1 MRGLH
6 LHPPELF
13 PIERVWWIYGLFVLM
28 ILGSLFLDMRRRN
41 GKEHELSHREALF
54 NVLFW
59 IGFALLFCVAL
70 YFYGLHAFP
79 GDPRLAGYD
88 HRVLARQSSLEFL
101 SGWLVEKSLSID
113 NVFIFI
119 VVFDF
124 FAILPKYRHKILF
137 YGILGA
143 MVFRGIFI
151 ALGSVL
157 MQISWVPLFFGV
169 FLAFTGLKVAFGPE
183 SHPDPAE
190 NVLFRLLKKFLPI
203 TPTLRDGKFLI
214 RESGRLMGTPLLLT
228 LVFIEFTDIVFAVDS
243 VPAIFAITG
252 EPFIVFTSNI
262 FAILG
267 LRALFFLLAGIM
279 EKFHYLKYGLGFIL
293 CFVGLKM
300 SWLDRHFDGHFPTI
314 WSLGIIVVALAAAAF
329 FSWLLPLKKE
339 EGGV

>member
-1 MRGLH
+1 MIAAAYH
-6 LHPPELF
+6 PELF
-13 PIERVWWIYGLFVLM
+13 PMDRDWWIYGLFILM

-41 GKEHELSHREALF
+41 GSEHELSHREALF

-59 IGFALLFCVAL
+59 VGFALLFCVAL

-79 GDPRLAGYD
+79 QDPRLAGYD
-88 HRVLARQSSLEFL
+88 HQSLAKQSSLEFL

-124 FAILPKYRHKILF
+124 FAIPPKYRHKILF

-143 MVFRGIFI
+143 IVFRGIFI

-190 NVLFRLLKKFLPI
+190 NVILRLLKKFLPI
-203 TPTLRDGKFLI
+203 TPTLHDGKFLI

-243 VPAIFAITG
+243 VPAIFAITS

-267 LRALFFLLAGIM
+267 LRALFFLLAGLM
-279 EKFHYLKYGLGFIL
+279 SKFHYLKYGLGFIL

-300 SWLDRHFDGHFPTI
+300 SWLDRHFDGHFPTV
-314 WSLGIIVVALAAAAF
+314 WSLGIIVGALAAAAF

-339 EGGV
+339 EGAD

>member
-1 MRGLH
+1 MIAAAYH
-6 LHPPELF
+6 PELF
-13 PIERVWWIYGLFVLM
+13 PMDRDWWIYGLFILM

-41 GKEHELSHREALF
+41 GSEHVLSHREALF

-59 IGFALLFCVAL
+59 VGFALLFCVAL

-79 GDPRLAGYD
+79 QDPRLAGYD
-88 HRVLARQSSLEFL
+88 HQSLAKQSSLEFL

-124 FAILPKYRHKILF
+124 FAIPSKYRHKILF

-190 NVLFRLLKKFLPI
+190 NVILRLLKKLLPI
-203 TPTLRDGKFLI
+203 TPTLHEGKFLI

-243 VPAIFAITG
+243 VPAIFAITS

-267 LRALFFLLAGIM
+267 LRALFFLLAGLM
-279 EKFHYLKYGLGFIL
+279 SKFHYLKYGLGFIL

-300 SWLDRHFDGHFPTI
+300 SWLDRHFDGHFPTV
-314 WSLGIIVVALAAAAF
+314 WSLGIIVGALAAAAF

-339 EGGV
+339 EGAD

>member
-1 MRGLH
+1 MIAAAYH
-6 LHPPELF
+6 PELF
-13 PIERVWWIYGLFVLM
+13 PMDRDWWIYGLFILM

-41 GKEHELSHREALF
+41 GSEHELSHREALF

-59 IGFALLFCVAL
+59 VGFALLFCVAL

-79 GDPRLAGYD
+79 QDPRLAGYD
-88 HRVLARQSSLEFL
+88 HQSLAKQSSLEFL

-124 FAILPKYRHKILF
+124 FAIPSKYRHKILF

-190 NVLFRLLKKFLPI
+190 NVILRLLKKFLPI
-203 TPTLRDGKFLI
+203 TPTLHDGKFLI

-243 VPAIFAITG
+243 VPAIFAITS

-267 LRALFFLLAGIM
+267 LRALFFLLAGLM
-279 EKFHYLKYGLGFIL
+279 SKFHYLKYGLGFIL
-293 CFVGLKM
+293 CFVGLKI
-300 SWLDRHFDGHFPTI
+300 SWLDRHFDGHFPTV
-314 WSLGIIVVALAAAAF
+314 WSLGIIVGALAAAAF

-339 EGGV
+339 EGAD

>member
-1 MRGLH
+1 M
-6 LHPPELF
+6 EKS
-13 PIERVWWIYGLFVLM
+13 WWIYGLFILM
-28 ILGSLFLDMRRRN
+28 ILGSLFLDMRRRS

-59 IGFALLFCVAL
+59 ISFALLFCVGL
-70 YFYGLHAFP
+70 YFYGVEFFP
-79 GDPRLAGYD
+79 MDPRLAGYD
-88 HRVLARQSSLEFL
+88 HHALAKQSSLEFL

-124 FAILPKYRHKILF
+124 FAVPTKYRHKILF

-157 MQISWVPLFFGV
+157 MQISWVPLLFGV
-169 FLAFTGLKVAFGPE
+169 FLVFTGLKVAFGPE

-190 NVLFRLLKKFLPI
+190 NIILRLLKKILPI
-203 TPTLRDGKFLI
+203 TPTLHGGKFLV

-243 VPAIFAITG
+243 VPAIFAITK

-267 LRALFFLLAGIM
+267 LRALFFLLSGLM
-279 EKFHYLKYGLGFIL
+279 SKFHYLKYGLGFIL

-300 SWLDRHFDGHFPTI
+300 SWLDRHFDGHFPTV
-314 WSLGIIVVALAAAAF
+314 WSLAIIVGALVVSGICSALF
-329 FSWLLPLKKE
+329 PKKAC
-339 EGGV
+339 

>member
-1 MRGLH
+1 M
-6 LHPPELF
+6 EKS
-13 PIERVWWIYGLFVLM
+13 WWIYGLFILM
-28 ILGSLFLDMRRRN
+28 ILGSLFLDMRRRS

-59 IGFALLFCVAL
+59 IGFALFFCVAL
-70 YFYGLHAFP
+70 YFYGVEFFP
-79 GDPRLAGYD
+79 MDPRLAGYD
-88 HRVLARQSSLEFL
+88 HHALAKQCSLEFL

-124 FAILPKYRHKILF
+124 FAVPPKYRHKILF

-157 MQISWVPLFFGV
+157 MQISWVPLLFGV
-169 FLAFTGLKVAFGPE
+169 FLVFTGLKVAFGPE

-190 NVLFRLLKKFLPI
+190 NVILRLLKKILPI
-203 TPTLRDGKFLI
+203 TPTLHGGKFLI

-243 VPAIFAITG
+243 VPAIFAITK

-267 LRALFFLLAGIM
+267 LRALFFLLSGLM
-279 EKFHYLKYGLGFIL
+279 SKFHYLKYGLGFIL

-300 SWLDRHFDGHFPTI
+300 SWLDRHFDGHFPTL
-314 WSLGIIVVALAAAAF
+314 WSLGIIVGALVVSGLCSALFPKRAC
-329 FSWLLPLKKE
+329 
-339 EGGV
+339 

>member
-1 MRGLH
+1 MIAAAYH
-6 LHPPELF
+6 PELF
-13 PIERVWWIYGLFVLM
+13 PMGRDWWIYGLFILM

-41 GKEHELSHREALF
+41 GSEHELSHREALF

-59 IGFALLFCVAL
+59 VGFALLFCVAL

-79 GDPRLAGYD
+79 QDPRLAGYD
-88 HRVLARQSSLEFL
+88 HQSLAKQSSLEFL

-124 FAILPKYRHKILF
+124 FAIPSKYRHKILF

-190 NVLFRLLKKFLPI
+190 NVILRLLKKFLPI
-203 TPTLRDGKFLI
+203 TPTLHDGKFLI

-243 VPAIFAITG
+243 VPAIFAITS

-267 LRALFFLLAGIM
+267 LRALFFLLAGLM
-279 EKFHYLKYGLGFIL
+279 SKFHYLKYGLGFIL

-300 SWLDRHFDGHFPTI
+300 SWLDRHFDGHFPTV
-314 WSLGIIVVALAAAAF
+314 WSLGIIVGALAAAAF

-339 EGGV
+339 EGAD

>member
-1 MRGLH
+1 MIAAAYH
-6 LHPPELF
+6 PELF
-13 PIERVWWIYGLFVLM
+13 PMDRDWWIYGLFILM

-41 GKEHELSHREALF
+41 GSEHELSHREALF

-59 IGFALLFCVAL
+59 VGFALLFCVAL

-79 GDPRLAGYD
+79 QDPRLAGYD
-88 HRVLARQSSLEFL
+88 HQSLAKQSSLEFL

-124 FAILPKYRHKILF
+124 FAIPSKYRHKILF

-190 NVLFRLLKKFLPI
+190 NVILRLLKKFLPI
-203 TPTLRDGKFLI
+203 TPTLHDGKFLI

-243 VPAIFAITG
+243 VPAIFAITS

-267 LRALFFLLAGIM
+267 LRALFFLLAGLM
-279 EKFHYLKYGLGFIL
+279 SKFHYLKYGLGFIL

-300 SWLDRHFDGHFPTI
+300 SWLDRHFDGHFPTV
-314 WSLGIIVVALAAAAF
+314 WSLGIIVGALAAAAF

-339 EGGV
+339 EGAD

>member
-1 MRGLH
+1 MDH
-6 LHPPELF
+6 
-13 PIERVWWIYGLFVLM
+13 VWWLYGLFLLM

-41 GKEHELSHREALF
+41 GSEHEIGHREALF
-54 NVLFW
+54 NVLLW
-59 IGFALLFCVAL
+59 VSLALLFCLGL

-79 GDPRLAGYD
+79 QDPRLAGYD
-88 HRVLARQSSLEFL
+88 PKVLAKQSSLEFL

-124 FAILPKYRHKILF
+124 FAIPSKYRHKILF

-190 NVLFRLLKKFLPI
+190 NVILRLLKKFLPI

-243 VPAIFAITG
+243 VPAIFAITS

-267 LRALFFLLAGIM
+267 LRALFFLLAGLM
-279 EKFHYLKYGLGFIL
+279 SKFHYLKYGLGFIL

-300 SWLDRHFDGHFPTI
+300 SWLDRHFEGHFPTS
-314 WSLGIIVVALAAAAF
+314 WSLGIIVGALAAAAF

-339 EGGV
+339 EGAD

>member
-1 MRGLH
+1 MIAAAYH
-6 LHPPELF
+6 PELF
-13 PIERVWWIYGLFVLM
+13 PMVRDWWIYGLFILM
-28 ILGSLFLDMRRRN
+28 ILGSLFLDMRRRS

-54 NVLFW
+54 SVLFW
-59 IGFALLFCVAL
+59 VSFALLFSVAL
-70 YFYGLHAFP
+70 YFYGLYAFP
-79 GDPRLAGYD
+79 EDPRLAGYD
-88 HRVLARQSSLEFL
+88 HKALAKQSSLEFL

-124 FAILPKYRHKILF
+124 FAVPAKYRHKILF

-157 MQISWVPLFFGV
+157 MQITWVPLFFGV
-169 FLAFTGLKVAFGPE
+169 FLVFTGLKVAFGPE

-190 NVLFRLLKKFLPI
+190 NVILRLLKKILPI
-203 TPTLRDGKFLI
+203 TPTLRDGNFLV
-214 RESGRLMGTPLLLT
+214 RESGRFMGTPLLLT

-243 VPAIFAITG
+243 VPAIFAITS

-267 LRALFFLLAGIM
+267 LRALFFLLAGFM
-279 EKFHYLKYGLGFIL
+279 SKFHYLKYGLGFIL

-300 SWLDRHFDGHFPTI
+300 SWLDHHYEGHFPTS
-314 WSLGIIVVALAAAAF
+314 WSLGIILAAVITSGVV
-329 FSWLLPLKKE
+329 SWIFPLKE
-339 EGGV
+339 EE

>member
-1 MRGLH
+1 M
-6 LHPPELF
+6 EKS
-13 PIERVWWIYGLFVLM
+13 WWIYGLFILM
-28 ILGSLFLDMRRRN
+28 ILGSLFLDMRRRS

-59 IGFALLFCVAL
+59 ISFALLFCVGL
-70 YFYGLHAFP
+70 YFYGVEFFP
-79 GDPRLAGYD
+79 MDPRLAGYD
-88 HRVLARQSSLEFL
+88 HHALAKQCSLEFL

-124 FAILPKYRHKILF
+124 FAVPTKYRHKILF

-157 MQISWVPLFFGV
+157 MQISWVPLLFGV
-169 FLAFTGLKVAFGPE
+169 FLVFTGLKVAFGPE

-190 NVLFRLLKKFLPI
+190 NIILRLLKKILPI
-203 TPTLRDGKFLI
+203 TPTLHGGKFLV

-243 VPAIFAITG
+243 VPAIFAITK

-267 LRALFFLLAGIM
+267 LRALFFLLSGLM
-279 EKFHYLKYGLGFIL
+279 SKFHYLKYGLGFIL

-300 SWLDRHFDGHFPTI
+300 SWLDRHFDGHFPTV
-314 WSLGIIVVALAAAAF
+314 WSLAIIVGALVVSGICSALF
-329 FSWLLPLKKE
+329 PKKAC
-339 EGGV
+339 

>member
-1 MRGLH
+1 VIATALH
-6 LHPPELF
+6 PELF
-13 PIERVWWIYGLFVLM
+13 PMDHVWWLYGLFLLM

-41 GKEHELSHREALF
+41 GSEHEIGHREALF
-54 NVLFW
+54 NVLLW
-59 IGFALLFCVAL
+59 VSLALLFCLGL

-79 GDPRLAGYD
+79 QDPRLAGYD
-88 HRVLARQSSLEFL
+88 PKVLAKQSSLEFL

-124 FAILPKYRHKILF
+124 FAIPSKYRHKILF

-190 NVLFRLLKKFLPI
+190 NVILRLLKKFLPI

-243 VPAIFAITG
+243 VPAIFAITS

-267 LRALFFLLAGIM
+267 LRALFFLLAGLM
-279 EKFHYLKYGLGFIL
+279 SKFHYLKYGLGFIL

-300 SWLDRHFDGHFPTI
+300 SWLDRHFEGHFPTS
-314 WSLGIIVVALAAAAF
+314 WSLGIIVGALAAAAF

-339 EGGV
+339 ED

>member
-1 MRGLH
+1 MIAAAYH
-6 LHPPELF
+6 PELF
-13 PIERVWWIYGLFVLM
+13 PMDRDWWIYGLFILM

-41 GKEHELSHREALF
+41 GSEHELSHQEALF

-59 IGFALLFCVAL
+59 VGFALLFCVAL

-79 GDPRLAGYD
+79 QDPRLAGYD
-88 HRVLARQSSLEFL
+88 HQSLAKQSSLEFL

-124 FAILPKYRHKILF
+124 FASPSKYRHKILF

-190 NVLFRLLKKFLPI
+190 NVILRLLKKFLPI
-203 TPTLRDGKFLI
+203 TPTLHDGKFLI

-243 VPAIFAITG
+243 VPAIFAITS

-267 LRALFFLLAGIM
+267 LRALFFLLAGLM
-279 EKFHYLKYGLGFIL
+279 SKFHYLKYGLGFIL

-300 SWLDRHFDGHFPTI
+300 SWLDRHFDGHFPTV
-314 WSLGIIVVALAAAAF
+314 WSLGIIVGALAAAAF

-339 EGGV
+339 EGAD

>member
-1 MRGLH
+1 MIAAAYH
-6 LHPPELF
+6 PELF
-13 PIERVWWIYGLFVLM
+13 PMDRDWWIYGLFILM

-41 GKEHELSHREALF
+41 GSEHELSHREALF

-59 IGFALLFCVAL
+59 VGFALLFCVAL

-79 GDPRLAGYD
+79 QDPRLAGYD
-88 HRVLARQSSLEFL
+88 HQSLAKQSSLEFL

-124 FAILPKYRHKILF
+124 FAIPSKYRHKILF

-190 NVLFRLLKKFLPI
+190 NVILRLLKKFLPI

-243 VPAIFAITG
+243 VPAIFAITS

-267 LRALFFLLAGIM
+267 LRALFFLLAGLM
-279 EKFHYLKYGLGFIL
+279 SKFHYLKYGLGFIL

-300 SWLDRHFDGHFPTI
+300 SWLDRHFDGHFPTV
-314 WSLGIIVVALAAAAF
+314 WSLGIIVGALAAAAF

-339 EGGV
+339 EGAD

>member
-1 MRGLH
+1 MIAAAYH
-6 LHPPELF
+6 PELF
-13 PIERVWWIYGLFVLM
+13 PMDRDWWIYGLFILM

-41 GKEHELSHREALF
+41 GSEHELSHREALF

-59 IGFALLFCVAL
+59 VGFALLFCVAL

-79 GDPRLAGYD
+79 QDPRLAGYD
-88 HRVLARQSSLEFL
+88 HQSLAKQSSLEFL

-124 FAILPKYRHKILF
+124 FAIPPKYRHKILF

-190 NVLFRLLKKFLPI
+190 NVILRLLKKFLPI
-203 TPTLRDGKFLI
+203 TPTLHDGKFLI

-243 VPAIFAITG
+243 VPAIFAITS

-267 LRALFFLLAGIM
+267 LRALFFLLAGLM
-279 EKFHYLKYGLGFIL
+279 SKFHYLKYGLGFIL

-300 SWLDRHFDGHFPTI
+300 SWLDRHFDGHFPTV
-314 WSLGIIVVALAAAAF
+314 WSLGIIVGALAAAAF

-339 EGGV
+339 EGAD

>member
-1 MRGLH
+1 MDH
-6 LHPPELF
+6 
-13 PIERVWWIYGLFVLM
+13 VWWLYGLFLLM

-41 GKEHELSHREALF
+41 GSEHEIGHREALF
-54 NVLFW
+54 NVLLW
-59 IGFALLFCVAL
+59 VSLALLFCLGL

-79 GDPRLAGYD
+79 QDPRLAGYD
-88 HRVLARQSSLEFL
+88 PKVLAKQSSLEFL

-124 FAILPKYRHKILF
+124 FAIPSKYRHKILF

-190 NVLFRLLKKFLPI
+190 NVILRLLKKFLPI
-203 TPTLRDGKFLI
+203 TPTLHDGKFLI

-243 VPAIFAITG
+243 VPAIFAITS

-267 LRALFFLLAGIM
+267 LRALFFLLAGLM
-279 EKFHYLKYGLGFIL
+279 SKFHYLKYGLGFIL

-300 SWLDRHFDGHFPTI
+300 SWLDRHFDGHFPTV
-314 WSLGIIVVALAAAAF
+314 WSLGIIVGALAAAAF

-339 EGGV
+339 EGAD